1 MYILIK
7 GESKYIYYNYIIIIF
22 SKKCSLY
29 QTDNLKI
36 QLGLSLISVHHETAR
51 SCLKSATLLFK
62 VSAC

>member
-7 GESKYIYYNYIIIIF
+7 GESKYIYYNYIILILV
-22 SKKCSLY
+22 KNAH
-29 QTDNLKI
+29 QPDNLKI